1 MPEIVERPPAAA
13 LHRAAESASPATGSR
28 RAHKIE
34 QRMLIDEVFA
44 PLPGKSAR
52 TSTRPRAQN

>member
-1 MPEIVERPPAAA
+1 V
-13 LHRAAESASPATGSR
+13 ESASPATGSEK
-28 RAHKIE
+28 AHKLE
-34 QRMLIDEVFA
+34 QEQLIKEAFA